1 MFESLFT
8 RYPFF
13 RYIPA
18 ILGMALIFRS
28 SATTGSEL
36 GFLMPPLDK
45 LAHGF
50 VYMCLGISFALWF
63 KPSYWKERALK
74 AFLISLLLSVLY
86 GASDE
91 FHQTFVPGRDG
102 GIPDLCAD
110 ALGALVGIS
119 LYFLLI
125 KKMILPKTLKNDSQ
139 KTQDVP

>member
-1 MFESLFT
+1 MFESLFN

-13 RYIPA
+13 RYIPV

-36 GFLMPPLDK
+36 GFLIPPWDK
-45 LAHGF
+45 VFHAL
-50 VYMCLGISFALWF
+50 VYMCLGAAFALCFKLSVWKEKPYRTYIISF
-63 KPSYWKERALK
+63 
-74 AFLISLLLSVLY
+74 LLSVLY

-102 GIPDLCAD
+102 GVPDLLAD
-110 ALGALVGIS
+110 ASGAFVGVL

-125 KKMILPKTLKNDSQ
+125 KFLVLKKNNHSIEKNQDS
-139 KTQDVP
+139 V